1 MKKKIYLNPETE
13 VMTLSYQPLLAGSLI
28 DKSSDSESVDDFED
42 LRSREMDIFDLL

>member
-28 DKSSDSESVDDFED
+28 DKSSESVDDFED